1 MNTATNAART
11 LSSDL
16 LSRLQHDYPTVH
28 EALHVYRK
36 AVRHLK
42 DKYEAKET
50 ELRRCINVGEELLGQ
65 MDVLKQR
72 CEVLA
77 QERDKAIA
85 TLGLAAASTVEHT
98 HPTGATASSSS
109 SWAEEKRTLLRSH
122 EVECERYR
130 TGMQKVLQGTA
141 AAQSRQRE
149 LELALE
155 RTTAQLRETEK
166 QLRTA
171 QDTVADCEARCA
183 TQHEKEIERHRAAL
197 ARQLAEVRQQ
207 ADVDRE
213 TVLAEA
219 MVELERLQRALVRTQ
234 KDLVELQ
241 QASGDA
247 QALQAELASTAAAEQ
262 ASLQRRIRTLEEAN
276 HDLLQRLQRREAETQ
291 LLRAESSASARRD
304 DSQRSPAS
312 VHGGVGVCDSALAN
326 SLVDPRR
333 ESMNNDVAGAA
344 SLAAVQVRL
353 REENARLRQKLQE
366 VARRGQDEV
375 DEEHAA
381 RLSLQQ
387 HLHTVEAQSHILRT
401 EVVGRIQQE
410 LQQARDQVEVSQ
422 AHGATVQRAAAE
434 LEVQTA
440 ALQEEKT
447 TLTDALR
454 AEKETTE
461 RLWQELKAAQERQ
474 DALNQELQGASVAA
488 QEKDQLVAQLQRE
501 KSQLLTALRTFQA
514 QAVDIETALTTV
526 TAEQSESTATHE
538 ATVSRLQ
545 NRCVLL
551 AHEAEELRT
560 ERAALRCRLGDA
572 EEAVDA
578 LKDAQR
584 VSQALVREAQR
595 GAKAAEDRASFA
607 ANQLTLQRQNSAA
620 RLAEV
625 QQHLER
631 AHTQQRDLSRRM
643 EECQQEL
650 SRKEEAL
657 RKRAEAQEVLVA
669 EIEQLRADQANRDEN
684 LRERW
689 RQQYAQSSL
698 ERERLIAIKEAHIA
712 DLQRQ
717 QQELQMS
724 LAENE
729 GRVAQLQGQRQ
740 QLQAA
745 LSDSLATA
753 ASHKGRIQALE
764 EELACT
770 GEAHRTAQRELQ
782 RVAGERKRDSSATT
796 ALQPSGERDASAAAR
811 LAQLQVQLA
820 ECEAALCAAERSRQ
834 LVQCT
839 VLGCLIPMD
848 TSGAVK
854 ADTDKVWDTL
864 LDLLS
869 HSEQELRSRST
880 FAMQAQAWQVSQ
892 NEVSPVSDDKQT
904 GDAATLPID
913 AIQRAAPGVLRAT
926 NNLLRHLHDA
936 DLHRWNCVINKVMAA
951 LAVTEAAS
959 EETSSAG
966 AGPPPIEGPAAA
978 SSEKLCADLASA
990 LRMWAQALRQT
1001 HDHLAEHAAQAAK
1014 AAHLASTEAAQRTQL
1029 RQLTLATRTAE
1040 EQCGALQ
1047 VALEEMTA
1055 KYSEVVKRTEAQ
1067 ESRAE
1072 ALRHDIAARDICVR
1086 EMEHRLDVCQAEMQA
1101 ERAEWVSK
1109 WQEAQRHREAEK
1121 KEAEAEHAR
1130 LRAQV
1135 MATEE
1140 AAHRSTQRAVQESA
1154 SAQQQLHTQ
1163 LQALLESSSAMEV
1176 QLRQQV
1182 TQLSRGKEDSERGLR
1197 QLKSVVAQLEE
1208 RLSSTEETLRSRET
1222 ELKIAVASMQELKQ
1236 TQLQRRADG
1245 AAANAF
1251 EQRTLTEQVAS
1262 LQAQLLSS
1270 QRDHEMQEALHAA
1283 ERAEMAALRKVN
1295 TSLETRLA
1303 EVEGDRAPL
1312 REQLHSLLSFTE

>member
-1 MNTATNAART
+1 MNTATSAARA

-16 LSRLQHDYPTVH
+16 LSRLQHDYPTVY
-28 EALHVYRK
+28 EALHVYKK

-50 ELRRCINVGEELLGQ
+50 ELRRCISVGEELLGQ

-98 HPTGATASSSS
+98 HPTDATASSSS

-130 TGMQKVLQGTA
+130 TGMQKVLQGAA
-141 AAQSRQRE
+141 AAQAQKRE

-155 RTTAQLRETEK
+155 RTAAQLRETEK

-171 QDTVADCEARCA
+171 QDTAVDCEARCA

-207 ADVDRE
+207 AEVDRE

-234 KDLVELQ
+234 KELVELQ

-262 ASLQRRIRTLEEAN
+262 ASLQRQIRTLEEAN

-291 LLRAESSASARRD
+291 LLRAESSTSARRD

-312 VHGGVGVCDSALAN
+312 ANRGAGVCDSALAN

-333 ESMNNDVAGAA
+333 ESMNDVADVAG
-344 SLAAVQVRL
+344 LAAVQVRL

-434 LEVQTA
+434 LKVQTA
-440 ALQEEKT
+440 ALQEEKA

-514 QAVDIETALTTV
+514 QAADIETALTTV
-526 TAEQSESTATHE
+526 TAEQSESTAAHE

-545 NRCVLL
+545 DRCVLL

-560 ERAALRCRLGDA
+560 ERAALQCRLGDA

-607 ANQLTLQRQNSAA
+607 ANQLTLQRQTSAA

-669 EIEQLRADQANRDEN
+669 EIEQLRADQANRDES

-729 GRVAQLQGQRQ
+729 DCVAQLQGQRQ

-753 ASHKGRIQALE
+753 AGHKGRIQALE

-770 GEAHRTAQRELQ
+770 REAHRTAQRELQ
-782 RVAGERKRDSSATT
+782 RVAGERERDSSATP
-796 ALQPSGERDASAAAR
+796 ALQPSGECDASAAAR
-811 LAQLQVQLA
+811 LAQMQVQLA

-839 VLGCLIPMD
+839 VLGCLIPID

-869 HSEQELRSRST
+869 HGEQELRSRST
-880 FAMQAQAWQVSQ
+880 SAMQAQAWQVSQ

-904 GDAATLPID
+904 ADAASLPID
-913 AIQRAAPGVLRAT
+913 AIQRAAAGVLRAT
-926 NNLLRHLHDA
+926 NNLLRYLHDA
-936 DLHRWNCVINKVMAA
+936 DLHRWSCVINKVMAA
-951 LAVTEAAS
+951 LVVTEAAS
-959 EETSSAG
+959 EETASAG
-966 AGPPPIEGPAAA
+966 AGPPAIEGPAAA

-1001 HDHLAEHAAQAAK
+1001 QDHLAEHVAQVAK

-1029 RQLTLATRTAE
+1029 KQLTLATRTAE

-1055 KYSEVVKRTEAQ
+1055 KYSEVVKRAEAQ

-1072 ALRHDIAARDICVR
+1072 ALRHDVAARDICVR
-1086 EMEHRLDVCQAEMQA
+1086 EMEHRLDVCQAEVQA

-1109 WQEAQRHREAEK
+1109 WQEVQRHREAEK

-1140 AAHRSTQRAVQESA
+1140 AAHHSTQRAVQESA
-1154 SAQQQLHTQ
+1154 GAQQQLHTQ

-1197 QLKSVVAQLEE
+1197 RLKSVVAQLEE

-1236 TQLQRRADG
+1236 AQLQRRADG